1 MLSRLAADEIVRA
14 LTGGDSPKIGE
25 TIVFTEK
32 GWEFSS
38 VIGES
43 VAGIAR
49 ASVYLTASE
58 ETVVSDLTSFFKV
71 LGTTVAGE
79 LSGFS
84 MPEDNSLVFEE
95 AGPTTVAVIVIF
107 TLDCGDSSQELH
119 FRLGLNE
126 DVTGD
131 PSVASD
137 TKVLFLT
144 ALSEQN
150 AILFWLGDLEAD
162 DILELYVQD
171 KTSTSNVTIT
181 SMAIHAFGL

>member
-1 MLSRLAADEIVRA
+1 MLNRLAADEIIRA

-38 VIGES
+38 VVGDS
-43 VAGIAR
+43 AVGIAR
-49 ASVYLTASE
+49 ASIYLTASE
-58 ETVVSDLTSFFKV
+58 ETVVSDSTNFFKV
-71 LGTTVAGE
+71 LGTTEAGE

-84 MPEDNSLVFEE
+84 MPEDNSLVFDRT
-95 AGPTTVAVIVIF
+95 GPTTIAVVVLL
-107 TLDCGDSSQELH
+107 TLDCSDSSQELH

-126 DVTGD
+126 EVTSD

-137 TKVLFLT
+137 TKVPFLT

-150 AILFWLGDLEAD
+150 AVLFWLGELEAD
-162 DILELYVQD
+162 DMLEVYVQD
-171 KTSTSNVTIT
+171 KTSTSNVSVT